1 MCTEDEL
8 CLAKKWSI
16 GLVSRGNALPG
27 GSTRGRPMSGI
38 RIGLIG
44 AGGIATRHLPAW
56 LSLGAEVVVYS
67 ERGARELTERFGG
80 TAVASLDELLECCDV
95 VDVVTPTPVHR
106 VCAET
111 ALRAGKDVICEK
123 PLARHHDDAVA
134 MARLA
139 DQEGRQL
146 LPAHV
151 VRFRAEYAA
160 MRAAVHEG
168 RIGVPAVARYS
179 RTAPFP
185 AWSSWFADPQES
197 GGVVLDLLI
206 HDLDIAHWVCGEVT
220 EVYAVTSQAQHQ
232 GTPTA
237 TAHAVL
243 THANGAISHVTGTWG
258 APGIRLTTSYH
269 VSGTHGV
276 LSFDSAAEHTIR
288 LNTPDG
294 AGAPD
299 VRAGG
304 DPFLG
309 ELREFSRAIGGG
321 PPARLN
327 ARDGIIAVDLALAAL
342 ESIRTGKAVP
352 FLTWNGGW

>member
-1 MCTEDEL
+1 
-8 CLAKKWSI
+8 
-16 GLVSRGNALPG
+16 
-27 GSTRGRPMSGI
+27 MSGI

-44 AGGIATRHLPAW
+44 AGGIATRHLPGW
-56 LSLGAEVVVYS
+56 LSLGADVAVYS
-67 ERGARELTERFGG
+67 EHGARELTERFGG
-80 TAVASLDELLECCDV
+80 SVAGSLDELLECCDV

-106 VCAET
+106 ACAEV
-111 ALRAGKDVICEK
+111 ALSAGKHVICEK

-139 DQEGRQL
+139 HQVGRHL

-151 VRFRAEYAA
+151 VRYRAEYAA
-160 MRAAVHEG
+160 MRAAVHDG
-168 RIGVPAVARYS
+168 RIGAPAVARYS

-185 AWSSWFADPQES
+185 AWSAWFADPEES

-206 HDLDIAHWVCGEVT
+206 HDLDIARWVCGDVS
-220 EVYAVTSQAQHQ
+220 EVYAVTSESQHN

-243 THANGAISHVTGTWG
+243 THTNGAISHVTGTWG
-258 APGIRLTTSYH
+258 PPGIRLTTSYH

-276 LSFDSAAEHTIR
+276 LSFDSASEQTIR
-288 LNTPDG
+288 LNTPDR

-304 DPFLG
+304 DPFVA
-309 ELREFSRAIGGG
+309 ELSEFGRALNGG

-327 ARDGIIAVDLALAAL
+327 ARDGVIAVDLALAAL

-352 FLTWNGGW
+352 FHTWNEEW